1 MSIPPSQ
8 VNEALTAAEQSRVSA
23 VIGIATANQQSTA
36 AQTAPPPPPPQVSP
50 PPLLLQLIDSRV
62 AAVIAATKATE
73 SKAVTFAKKYWP
85 VAAAVL
91 IAATRLVH

>member
-36 AQTAPPPPPPQVSP
+36 AQTAPPPPPQVSP